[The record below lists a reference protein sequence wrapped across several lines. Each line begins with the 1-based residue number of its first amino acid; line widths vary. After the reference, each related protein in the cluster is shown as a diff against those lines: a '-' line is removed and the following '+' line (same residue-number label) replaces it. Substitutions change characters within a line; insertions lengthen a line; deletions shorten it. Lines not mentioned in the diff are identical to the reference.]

1 MKEIQSKENFPVK
14 FGMEMAVGNLTH
26 ALIVTNKVSHVTGT
40 DCMGHQYFITKIL
53 VITLTVDPDPR
64 RGQHRRGVKHRVD
77 VGPFKDL
84 VYS

>member
-1 MKEIQSKENFPVK
+1 MSFVAQV
-14 FGMEMAVGNLTH
+14 
-26 ALIVTNKVSHVTGT
+26 
-40 DCMGHQYFITKIL
+40 L

-84 VYS
+84 VYSRCIQILANYVNSFQPEGL